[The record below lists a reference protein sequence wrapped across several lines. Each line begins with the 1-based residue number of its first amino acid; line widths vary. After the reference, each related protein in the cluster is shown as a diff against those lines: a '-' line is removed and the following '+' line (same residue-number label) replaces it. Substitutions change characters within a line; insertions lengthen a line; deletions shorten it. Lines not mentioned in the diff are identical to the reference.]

1 VKMLRLLSVIS
12 MVVASGAGWPARAGE
27 GAADPS
33 KEAQTGMAEAEKTF
47 AKLAQLVGGT
57 WVGEDK
63 RFPVESRYEWAF
75 NETVIRGRGLI
86 GRGSP
91 YEQQIEAL
99 MGLDAVKKAVYYV
112 DFHGGKS
119 VLQGTVKLEGDDLV
133 FEFATVVGQLAKWRE
148 VARFP
153 DTDTLQFTIFADKGG
168 KWTPLMTQTSKRRHS
183 EARPDQVVS
192 EGVIEAPVE
201 AVWAALTTKE
211 GQESWNVAHAEVD
224 LKVGGKMR
232 THYDPKGI
240 LGDPNT
246 IEHVILAFEPNRMFA
261 QQVVHSPE
269 KFPFKD
275 AIRKMWT
282 VIHFE
287 DAGPGRTRL
296 RVVGVGYGDDEES
309 RKLKAFFAKG
319 NDYTIKKLQ
328 AKFDAKAKRPTGP
341 AH

>member
-1 VKMLRLLSVIS
+1 MLKLLSLAS
-12 MVVASGAGWPARAGE
+12 MVLACGAGVPARA
-27 GAADPS
+27 
-33 KEAQTGMAEAEKTF
+33 GMAEAEKAF
-47 AKLAQLVGGT
+47 AKLSQLVGGT

-91 YEQQIEAL
+91 HEQQIEAL
-99 MGLDAVKKAVYYV
+99 MGLDPVKQAVYYV

-119 VLQGTVKLEGDDLV
+119 VLQGTVKLEGEDLV
-133 FEFATVVGQLAKWRE
+133 FEFATVVGQPARWRE

-153 DTDTLQFTIFADKGG
+153 DADTLQFTIFADKGE
-168 KWTPLMTQTSKRRHS
+168 KWVPLMQQTSKRRHS

-192 EGVIEAPVE
+192 EGVIDAPVE
-201 AVWAALTTKE
+201 AVWAALTTKA
-211 GQESWNVAHAEVD
+211 GQESWNVAHAEID
-224 LKVGGKMR
+224 LKVGGMLR
-232 THYDPKGI
+232 THDDPKGVI
-240 LGDPNT
+240 GDPNT
-246 IEHVILAFEPNRMFA
+246 IENTILAFEPNRMLVM
-261 QQVVHSPE
+261 QVANPPA

-275 AIRKMWT
+275 AIRRMWT

-296 RVVGVGYGDDEES
+296 RVVGVGYGDDDES
-309 RKLKAFFAKG
+309 RKLKGFFARG
-319 NDYTIKKLQ
+319 NEYTIQKLR
-328 AKFDAKAKRPTGP
+328 AKFDPRAKRPTGA

>member
-1 VKMLRLLSVIS
+1 
-12 MVVASGAGWPARAGE
+12 MVVACGAGWPARAGE
-27 GAADPS
+27 DAADPS
-33 KEAQTGMAEAEKTF
+33 KKSQAGMAEAEKAF

-75 NETVIRGRGLI
+75 NKTVIRGRGLI

-91 YEQQIEAL
+91 YEQQIESTL
-99 MGLDAVKKAVYYV
+99 GLDPVKETVYYV

-119 VLQGTVKLEGDDLV
+119 VLQGTVKLEGDDLI
-133 FEFATVVGQLAKWRE
+133 FEFATVVGQPAKWRE

-153 DTDTLQFTIFADKGG
+153 DADTLQFTIFADKDG
-168 KWTPLMTQTSKRRHS
+168 KWAPLMQQTSKRRHPES
-183 EARPDQVVS
+183 RPDQVVS
-192 EGVIEAPVE
+192 EGVIDAPVE
-201 AVWAALTTKE
+201 AVWAAFATKE
-211 GQESWNVAHAEVD
+211 GQESWNVAHAEID

-232 THYDPKGI
+232 THYDPKGVI
-240 LGDPNT
+240 GDPNT
-246 IEHVILAFEPNRMFA
+246 IENTILAFEPNRLLVM
-261 QQVVHSPE
+261 QVANPPA

-309 RKLKAFFAKG
+309 QKLKGFFAKG

-328 AKFDAKAKRPTGP
+328 AKFDPKAKRPTGP